1 MSRTSA
7 ALART
12 QAVLPAFTVLRS
24 KCIGLLSSQAAVAA
38 VAERLAGADVRS
50 GSWRVRSR
58 HAVLR
63 LCVGL
68 AEPQVQPRSM
78 VGGRDLVASPLRSQP
93 VRQPERVVQQ
103 RRGAAVARRAD
114 TGRQ

>member
-38 VAERLAGADVRS
+38 VAERLAGADFTS
-50 GSWRVRSR
+50 GSWRFRSR

-68 AEPQVQPRSM
+68 AEPQGQPPNM
-78 VGGRDLVASPLRSQP
+78 VGGRDRVSSPLRSEP

-103 RRGAAVARRAD
+103 RRGTAVR
-114 TGRQ
+114 GRSDAWRQ

>member
-12 QAVLPAFTVLRS
+12 QAVLPVFTVLRS
-24 KCIGLLSSQAAVAA
+24 KCIGLLSSPGGGCRSCREVGGSRCQ
-38 VAERLAGADVRS
+38 ERLVAVSVTSR
-50 GSWRVRSR
+50 RVTTVCR
-58 HAVLR
+58 
-63 LCVGL
+63 L

-78 VGGRDLVASPLRSQP
+78 VGGRDLVASPLRSKP

-103 RRGAAVARRAD
+103 RRGAAVAGRAD